1 MAATARQRSASRD
14 RRPILARAGRKT
26 DESRPGRLRR
36 HPARAVGGRGRTS
49 TRRPPRRSA
58 LVAHPRSATANAEQR
73 PRHGQRCPSDETEN
87 HAGTRPAA
95 TQAALGPAARIR
107 SEPLK
112 TSLSQHRRCIG
123 RGLLPRPPTRIKHQG
138 PRLLLGCGPLRGV
151 PDRPSLHRAS
161 SGADLAGQTSVGF
174 HRACTM
180 PRGLKWNPTSTTTS
194 WSLHDRRCALEIRR
208 RIRLHLC
215 GTEG

>member
-1 MAATARQRSASRD
+1 MAAAARQRSASRD

-87 HAGTRPAA
+87 HASTRPAA

-123 RGLLPRPPTRIKHQG
+123 RGLLPRPPLESSIKG
-138 PRLLLGCGPLRGV
+138 ALRAAPAAGLRTAPRCPGSPLPAPGNF
-151 PDRPSLHRAS
+151 
-161 SGADLAGQTSVGF
+161 AGGS
-174 HRACTM
+174 
-180 PRGLKWNPTSTTTS
+180 
-194 WSLHDRRCALEIRR
+194 
-208 RIRLHLC
+208 C
-215 GTEG
+215 GTDSVDSTVRARCRVP

>member
-95 TQAALGPAARIR
+95 TQAALGPAAGIR

-123 RGLLPRPPTRIKHQG
+123 RGLLPRAPHSNQASRAAPAAG
-138 PRLLLGCGPLRGV
+138 PRTAPRCPGSPLPAPGKFGGGSCGTDVGRV
-151 PDRPSLHRAS
+151 PPCVHDAAWLEMEPDLNHHVVVATRPSMRPRNTKENS
-161 SGADLAGQTSVGF
+161 SS
-174 HRACTM
+174 
-180 PRGLKWNPTSTTTS
+180 
-194 WSLHDRRCALEIRR
+194 SLWE
-208 RIRLHLC
+208 
-215 GTEG
+215 